1 MNSLKIKGG
10 YGEHGRSCFMVEYKP
25 SRYVMVDCGI
35 LDTDPHP
42 EPHISHEE
50 AEATDYLFL
59 THAHKDHTGAL
70 DYLLNKGFQG
80 ELIAT
85 EDTFRFCRITYE
97 NRTALPY
104 VYPGTLERDG
114 IEVIYGRSGHCPGSL
129 WYQIKTEDKTFFFSG
144 DYQANSLVYATDVPH
159 GMKADVALVDM
170 AHDTCEEDASTLRD
184 KLVSMIEKY
193 REEKRKVILP
203 VQTFGR
209 GNEILY
215 LLKERFP
222 DSRIALDERFVNAEE
237 MMLENTAWMQ
247 EETKLAFLEAYEV
260 AMRTPTE
267 EAEIILIADT
277 HLMREENRT
286 FVKEMLAK
294 EAVVILTGR
303 RKKGSFC
310 VQLLDEGKAVHTP
323 FPHHSS
329 RLDAKVLVENNQF
342 DIVLPFHTDVKE
354 IWY

>member
-10 YGEHGRSCFMVEYKP
+10 YGEHGRSCFMVEYRP

-42 EPHISHEE
+42 EPHISEEE
-50 AEATDYLFL
+50 AEAVDYLFF

-70 DYLLNKGFQG
+70 DYLLNKGFHG
-80 ELIAT
+80 EIIAT
-85 EDTFRFCRITYE
+85 EDTFRFCKITYE
-97 NRTALPY
+97 NKTALPY
-104 VYPGTLERDG
+104 VYPGTLKRDG
-114 IEVIYGRSGHCPGSL
+114 FTVQYGRSGHCPGSL
-129 WYQIKTEDKTFFFSG
+129 WYLLETKYKTFFFSG
-144 DYQANSLVYATDVPH
+144 DYQANSLVYAADVPYDL
-159 GMKADVALVDM
+159 KADIALVDM
-170 AHDTCEEDASTLRD
+170 AHDTCEEDASALRD
-184 KLVSMIEKY
+184 KLVSLIQKY
-193 REEKRKVILP
+193 RDEKRKVILP

-222 DSRIALDERFVNAEE
+222 ECRIALDERFINAEE
-237 MMLENTAWMQ
+237 MMLENTNWIQ
-247 EETKLAFLEAYEV
+247 EETKIAFLEAYEV

-267 EAEIILIADT
+267 EAEIFLIADT
-277 HLMREENRT
+277 HLMREENRQ
-286 FVKEMLAK
+286 FVREMLMK

-329 RLDAKVLVENNQF
+329 RLDAKKLVENNQF

-354 IWY
+354 VWY